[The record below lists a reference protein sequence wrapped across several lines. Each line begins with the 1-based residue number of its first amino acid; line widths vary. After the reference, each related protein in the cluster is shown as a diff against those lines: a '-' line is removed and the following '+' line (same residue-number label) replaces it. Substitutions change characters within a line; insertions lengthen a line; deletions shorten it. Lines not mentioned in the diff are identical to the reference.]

1 MVQLRIRTSIVH
13 NVTARGSDMVNF
25 HLGIVGEQQVSD
37 EILYLPLICLFER
50 NIIFPY
56 IC

>member
-1 MVQLRIRTSIVH
+1 MVQLRIRTRIVH
-13 NVTARGSDMVNF
+13 NFTARGSGMVNF

-50 NIIFPY
+50 NIIFSY